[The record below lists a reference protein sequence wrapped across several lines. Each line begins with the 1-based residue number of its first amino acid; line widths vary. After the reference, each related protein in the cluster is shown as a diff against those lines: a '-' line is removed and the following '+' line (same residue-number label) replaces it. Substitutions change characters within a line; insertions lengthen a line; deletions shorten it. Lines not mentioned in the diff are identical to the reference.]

1 LGIAVE
7 VGMGVGVPVGYT
19 GTVGA
24 DWSAVGA
31 QAATEIHR
39 QKKRNI
45 CFIRT
50 PNLRMLDFNIASSY
64 ISTVSGYRAAYSKEC
79 P

>member
-1 LGIAVE
+1 
-7 VGMGVGVPVGYT
+7 MGVGVPVGYT

-39 QKKRNI
+39 QKKINI
-45 CFIRT
+45 RFIRT
-50 PNLRMLDFNIASSY
+50 PNLGMLDFD
-64 ISTVSGYRAAYSKEC
+64 VAAGQFIMTTPGMILSHL
-79 P
+79 PS